1 MNKIWNLFPLLAL
14 CHGNTDNI
22 VLLDWG
28 KYAEDI
34 YPFSFAKGEKVG
46 VLFARSLQLLKDAG
60 LDTENIYIVGHSL
73 GSHIAG
79 FAGKCNNFTI
89 PRITGMWSHFRYK
102 HYFHGEM
109 HI

>member
-1 MNKIWNLFPLLAL
+1 MAENDPPASINYSIANPQNLMSVLDKSKRTIFYIYGYLQSIKDVNVAYIIKAL

-60 LDTENIYIVGHSL
+60 
-73 GSHIAG
+73 
-79 FAGKCNNFTI
+79 
-89 PRITGMWSHFRYK
+89 M
-102 HYFHGEM
+102 
-109 HI
+109 

>member
-1 MNKIWNLFPLLAL
+1 
-14 CHGNTDNI
+14 

-89 PRITGMWSHFRYK
+89 PRITGM
-102 HYFHGEM
+102 
-109 HI
+109 